1 MKTKNRP
8 LDICATVTDWSDI
21 EAKAGDDSAEPRRL
35 RRFAMTA
42 YTGGQMDL
50 AGWKHP
56 VVVDLSGLEIASQTR
71 PLASVVKRGR
81 ASFCPW
87 PIFCRGPRRPGMK
100 ALAAAS
106 AGLASFPSAKTRTA
120 TERP

>member
-1 MKTKNRP
+1 VNFEGINTKRKESSMYEFHELANIFP
-8 LDICATVTDWSDI
+8 LMSDREI
-21 EAKAGDDSAEPRRL
+21 DDSAEPRRL

-71 PLASVVKRGR
+71 PILKDHDGGQIVGHTDGLFVKSNRLNVTGVIGVR
-81 ASFCPW
+81 LS
-87 PIFCRGPRRPGMK
+87 K
-100 ALAAAS
+100 D
-106 AGLASFPSAKTRTA
+106 
-120 TERP
+120 

>member
-71 PLASVVKRGR
+71 PILKDHDGGQIVGHTDGISV
-81 ASFCPW
+81 
-87 PIFCRGPRRPGMK
+87 K
-100 ALAAAS
+100 ANRLNVAGVISGTSPLAAEIVS
-106 AGLASFPSAKTRTA
+106 LSENGFP
-120 TERP
+120 